1 MGRARWQ
8 IAVVCAGVLCCGRSA
23 EQPSQSGGPPA
34 ATYRLAVSS
43 RGAGTVTSAP
53 AGIDCG
59 TTCVGS
65 FTVGSTVAL
74 SAIPAAGS
82 YFTGW
87 GGACSGRGGCS
98 VVISNDA
105 SVDASFDTQ
114 PPPPPGTYRLS
125 VASSGS
131 GTVTS
136 WPSGI
141 DCGTTCVADFPA
153 GTNLFLS
160 ATPMSGSFFA
170 GWGTACSGH
179 GQCPLLM
186 THDASVEA
194 SFETMPPTPSD
205 CVGLLPPSLDPP
217 VVAAVPDGS
226 SWCGFGISDDGN
238 GNYALAYLGGSIL
251 GTFFV
256 TIDAGK
262 AVEIGKRSFGPV
274 HGSWRMFSQPSG
286 FTRFE
291 LDETTLG
298 TTLRSW
304 SHEGTPSSVTV
315 LSSGLGDGYLVR
327 VAVAPAGGTAVV
339 RSYKDV
345 GDVWHTVYRRFGKT
359 GQAETGEVSLGM
371 DHLATQVAVNLAGHV
386 LVLAQGMKASR
397 SNLEGKWVSRD
408 GTALTDWF
416 EIPWMPID
424 GAQFLVD
431 GSMVASHWGE
441 LNGQFADLQTT
452 VSPLPDWLAERRNN
466 RLAVIRGGK
475 GYGSW
480 GSDSKCGAA
489 LEVLTGSGQGCGCI
503 GVPGLSPPGVA
514 SLASIG
520 RDGSLIVP
528 RQSDDACSYD
538 LYPQLLR

>member
-1 MGRARWQ
+1 
-8 IAVVCAGVLCCGRSA
+8 
-23 EQPSQSGGPPA
+23 
-34 ATYRLAVSS
+34 
-43 RGAGTVTSAP
+43 
-53 AGIDCG
+53 
-59 TTCVGS
+59 
-65 FTVGSTVAL
+65 
-74 SAIPAAGS
+74 
-82 YFTGW
+82 
-87 GGACSGRGGCS
+87 
-98 VVISNDA
+98 
-105 SVDASFDTQ
+105 
-114 PPPPPGTYRLS
+114 
-125 VASSGS
+125 
-131 GTVTS
+131 
-136 WPSGI
+136 
-141 DCGTTCVADFPA
+141 
-153 GTNLFLS
+153 
-160 ATPMSGSFFA
+160 
-170 GWGTACSGH
+170 
-179 GQCPLLM
+179 M

-304 SHEGTPSSVTV
+304 SHEGTPSSASV
-315 LSSGLGDGYLVR
+315 LSHGFADGYSVQ
-327 VAVAPAGGTAVV
+327 VASDPAGGTAVV
-339 RSYKDV
+339 RSYKDAA
-345 GDVWHTVYRRFGKT
+345 DLWHTLYRRYGKT
-359 GQAETGEVSLGM
+359 GEAETGEVSLGM
-371 DHLATQVAVNLAGHV
+371 DHLAAGVAVNLAGHV
-386 LVLAQGMKASR
+386 LVLAQDMKASG
-397 SNLEGKWVSRD
+397 SNPEGKWLSCD

-416 EIPWMPID
+416 EIPSMPID
-424 GAQFLVD
+424 GAEFLVD
-431 GSMVASHWGE
+431 GSAVTSYWDKR
-441 LNGQFADLQTT
+441 NGQFADLQTT
-452 VSPLPDWLAERRNN
+452 ASPLPEWLAERGNN

-480 GSDSKCGAA
+480 GPYSKCGTA
-489 LEVLTGSGQGCGCI
+489 LEVLTASGQSCGCI
-503 GVPGLSPPGVA
+503 AVPGLTPPGVG
-514 SLASIG
+514 SSASIG

-528 RQSDDACSYD
+528 RRSDGPCTYD